1 MALILYDNPTS
12 SNALKVRFLLCEF
25 ELEYGRRIVPFDQP
39 RPDWYLAINPVGG
52 IPTLDDDGFVV
63 SESNAI
69 LRYLAARAGRDDLYS
84 AAVQDRARVETMLDR
99 WSLTF
104 RPAFLRHEVVAL
116 GFVAGKGMGAGEPDL
131 AAASKVADEIA
142 PTLRMLNA
150 IVDASGY
157 ALGTFTIADVAAG
170 PVLFRTTKTGLD
182 LTPYPNVLRW
192 RETVTARPAFTAAE
206 PVL

>member
-12 SNALKVRFLLCEF
+12 SNALKVRFLLCELG
-25 ELEYGRRIVPFDQP
+25 LEYQRRIVPYDQP
-39 RPDWYLAINPVGG
+39 RPDWYVAINPLGG
-52 IPTLDDDGFVV
+52 IPTLDDGGFVIA
-63 SESNAI
+63 ESNAI
-69 LRYLAARAGRDDLYS
+69 LRYLAAREGREDLYPGTS
-84 AAVQDRARVETMLDR
+84 EDRARVEAMLDR

-104 RPAFLRHEVVAL
+104 RPVFFRHEVVAL

-131 AAASKVADEIA
+131 EAASKVADEIA

-192 RETVTARPAFTAAE
+192 RETVIARPAFTAAE